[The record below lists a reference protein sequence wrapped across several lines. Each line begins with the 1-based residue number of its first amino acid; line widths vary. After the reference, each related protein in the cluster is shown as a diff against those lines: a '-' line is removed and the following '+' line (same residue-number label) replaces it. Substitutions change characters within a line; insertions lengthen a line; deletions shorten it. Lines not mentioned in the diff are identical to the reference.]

1 VRGTKKDAQRLVAEM
16 TVRAPTASVARVTVS
31 EMLDLWAENAKASWS
46 PSTES
51 NQLSRIR
58 LVKSDRISTLSISR
72 LTAVEVDQWHAR
84 LERRGVGESAIR
96 NRHLVL
102 RAAMTL
108 AVRWGW
114 VPTNVVA
121 VARLARRKSQP
132 RGTLTDIEVRAV
144 LSSASSLV
152 AAGRIEPQAS
162 IALRLAAVTGARR
175 SELAAFRWEDLDAGR
190 LVIDSSIAILRSGDG
205 NRRPTLRDDP
215 TKTANRRVIS
225 LDAASIELL
234 ESLSD
239 EHGFGA
245 PWILSSRIEPVNPER
260 ITAWWRRARDGAG
273 LDAKWRLHD
282 LRHWSATTS
291 IVGGHD
297 IRTVANRL
305 GHANPSMTLRTYAH
319 AVEAADAPIAL
330 TLSHVLDFTDSLG
343 SDVNVTLSDEIIDGR
358 NGDQDTST

>member
-1 VRGTKKDAQRLVAEM
+1 MA
-16 TVRAPTASVARVTVS
+16 
-31 EMLDLWAENAKASWS
+31 
-46 PSTES
+46 
-51 NQLSRIR
+51 
-58 LVKSDRISTLSISR
+58 
-72 LTAVEVDQWHAR
+72 
-84 LERRGVGESAIR
+84 
-96 NRHLVL
+96 
-102 RAAMTL
+102 L
-108 AVRWGW
+108 ALRWGW

-152 AAGRIEPQAS
+152 AAGRIEPQAF

-175 SELAAFRWEDLDAGR
+175 SELAALRWEDLDAGR

-205 NRRPTLRDDP
+205 TRRPTLRDDP
-215 TKTANRRVIS
+215 TKTANRRVVS
-225 LDAASIELL
+225 LDATSIELL
-234 ESLSD
+234 ESLNAQ
-239 EHGFGA
+239 HGFGA

-260 ITAWWRRARDGAG
+260 VTAWWRRARDSAG

-305 GHANPSMTLRTYAH
+305 GHTNPSMTLRTYAH

-330 TLSHVLDFTDSLG
+330 TLSHVLDLIDSTNLE
-343 SDVNVTLSDEIIDGR
+343 VNETLSDEIIDGR
-358 NGDQDTST
+358 YGDEDTPT